1 MLYRREP
8 TRLLRGLSDE
18 RSVTTRDALARI
30 FEDDAVSETRT
41 EAGAQRR
48 TKLRERLLDVARQ
61 SIAARGLSGLK
72 ARELAS
78 EAGCALGAIYTA
90 FDDLDELI
98 LRVNLATLQRLGEA
112 LDAALATAP
121 PAGALQALARAYLDF
136 ARREEPSWRTLF
148 EHRLSGGGP
157 VPDWYAD
164 ARNQLFSRL
173 EGPLGELLPHRDAAA
188 CARLA
193 RTLFSAVHGVVA
205 LGLEQKVAA
214 TPPETLEAELDNLV
228 RLIASGLEKETRAQG
243 N

>member
-1 MLYRREP
+1 
-8 TRLLRGLSDE
+8 
-18 RSVTTRDALARI
+18 
-30 FEDDAVSETRT
+30 
-41 EAGAQRR
+41 
-48 TKLRERLLDVARQ
+48 
-61 SIAARGLSGLK
+61 
-72 ARELAS
+72 
-78 EAGCALGAIYTA
+78 
-90 FDDLDELI
+90 
-98 LRVNLATLQRLGEA
+98 
-112 LDAALATAP
+112 
-121 PAGALQALARAYLDF
+121 
-136 ARREEPSWRTLF
+136 
-148 EHRLSGGGP
+148 